1 MEGIRV
7 QISELGGIVKD
18 IFEVET
24 KAFERINDYDFFF
37 FAALFFFHSFYTF
50 ILESDVRLQCQDLL
64 V

>member
-1 MEGIRV
+1 M
-7 QISELGGIVKD
+7 KD

-37 FAALFFFHSFYTF
+37 FAAFFFFHSFYTF

>member
-24 KAFERINDYDFFF
+24 KAFEPINDYDFFF
-37 FAALFFFHSFYTF
+37 FAAFFFSVFLHFYF
-50 ILESDVRLQCQDLL
+50 RK
-64 V
+64 